1 MSLGKSAIHDVSI
14 CRSRVAAYASCM
26 ASYRLFKSP
35 DGELVRVADGF
46 SWQAFF
52 VGSFRTFVK
61 RSWPVLCLLP
71 VAYITLAPKNT
82 SVTSSSRLLALL
94 VTGFAAYVG
103 YMVLC
108 GIYGNRWLVN
118 SLLRRGFKQIGED
131 KR

>member
-1 MSLGKSAIHDVSI
+1 
-14 CRSRVAAYASCM
+14 M

-35 DGELVRVADGF
+35 DGELVRVTDGF

-71 VAYITLAPKNT
+71 VAYIRIRPQGAT
-82 SVTSSSRLLALL
+82 VTSSSRLFALL
-94 VTGFAAYVG
+94 FAGFAAYVG
-103 YMVLC
+103 YMILC

-118 SLLRRGFKQIGED
+118 SLLRRGFKQIGEE

>member
-1 MSLGKSAIHDVSI
+1 
-14 CRSRVAAYASCM
+14 M

-35 DGELVRVADGF
+35 DGELVRVTEGF

-71 VAYITLAPKNT
+71 VAYIALAPKDMT
-82 SVTSSSRLLALL
+82 VTSSSRLSALL
-94 VTGFAAYVG
+94 FAGFAAYLG
-103 YMVLC
+103 YMIVC

-118 SLLRRGFKQIGED
+118 SLIRRGFKQIGED

>member
-1 MSLGKSAIHDVSI
+1 
-14 CRSRVAAYASCM
+14 M

-35 DGELVRVADGF
+35 EGELVRVTDGF

-71 VAYITLAPKNT
+71 VAYYLFARQDTTL
-82 SVTSSSRLLALL
+82 TSSSRLLAML
-94 VTGFAAYVG
+94 VVALGVYLC

-118 SLLRRGFKQIGED
+118 SLLRRGFKQIGSD
-131 KR
+131 NR

>member
-1 MSLGKSAIHDVSI
+1 
-14 CRSRVAAYASCM
+14 M

-35 DGELVRVADGF
+35 EGELVRVTDGF

-52 VGSFRTFVK
+52 VGSFRTFAR

-71 VAYITLAPKNT
+71 VAYFVFARKDTTL
-82 SVTSSSRLLALL
+82 TSSSRLSALL
-94 VTGFAAYVG
+94 LAAFGAYLC

-118 SLLRRGFKQIGED
+118 SLLRRGFKQIGSD
-131 KR
+131 TR

>member
-1 MSLGKSAIHDVSI
+1 
-14 CRSRVAAYASCM
+14 M

-35 DGELVRVADGF
+35 DGELVRVTDGF

-52 VGSFRTFVK
+52 VGSFRTFIK
-61 RSWPVLCLLP
+61 RTWPVLCLLP

-82 SVTSSSRLLALL
+82 TVTSSSRLLALL
-94 VTGFAAYVG
+94 VAGFAGYVG

>member
-1 MSLGKSAIHDVSI
+1 
-14 CRSRVAAYASCM
+14 M

-35 DGELVRVADGF
+35 EGELVRVTDGF

-71 VAYITLAPKNT
+71 VAYFVFARKDAALP
-82 SVTSSSRLLALL
+82 SSSRLSALL
-94 VTGFAAYVG
+94 VAGVCAYLC

-118 SLLRRGFKQIGED
+118 SLLRRGFKQIGSD
-131 KR
+131 TR

>member
-1 MSLGKSAIHDVSI
+1 
-14 CRSRVAAYASCM
+14 M

-35 DGELVRVADGF
+35 EGELVRVTDGF

-71 VAYITLAPKNT
+71 VAFFVFSREKTHLM
-82 SVTSSSRLLALL
+82 SSSRLLAML
-94 VTGFAAYVG
+94 VAAIGVYLC
-103 YMVLC
+103 YMILC

-118 SLLRRGFKQIGED
+118 SLLRRGFKQIGSD
-131 KR
+131 TR

>member
-1 MSLGKSAIHDVSI
+1 
-14 CRSRVAAYASCM
+14 M

-35 DGELVRVADGF
+35 DGELVRVTDGF

-52 VGSFRTFVK
+52 VGSSRTFVK

-71 VAYITLAPKNT
+71 VAYVVFARRDATLT
-82 SVTSSSRLLALL
+82 SNSRLSAVL
-94 VTGFAAYVG
+94 VAGFGAYLC

-118 SLLRRGFKQIGED
+118 SLLRRGFKQIGD
-131 KR
+131 DRR

>member
-1 MSLGKSAIHDVSI
+1 MT
-14 CRSRVAAYASCM
+14 
-26 ASYRLFKSP
+26 SYRLFKSP
-35 DGELVRVADGF
+35 EGELVRVTDGF

-71 VAYITLAPKNT
+71 VAYVVFARKDTALT
-82 SVTSSSRLLALL
+82 SNSRLSALL
-94 VTGFAAYVG
+94 VAGFGTYLC

-108 GIYGNRWLVN
+108 GIYGNRWLVK